1 MRIHKE
7 GRGVLI
13 TVSFL
18 FLIPLVT
25 ALLTGYGWIYVVAAI
40 FFIFLLF
47 CLRFFRFPDRP
58 LKQIDGAVLSPA
70 DGEIVIIEEVEET
83 EYLKERRIQV
93 SVFMSVWNVHINWFP
108 IGGEVEYFK
117 HHQGKYLLAWHPKSS
132 ELNERTSIVVNNG
145 KTRILFRQIAGYV
158 ARRIVCYA
166 KVGKKF
172 EQNQQ
177 VGFIKFGSRVDLF
190 LPIGTEIN
198 VKIGDKVKGTET
210 VIAHLKE

>member
-7 GRGVLI
+7 GRGVLT
-13 TVSFL
+13 TVSLL
-18 FLIPLVT
+18 FLVPLV
-25 ALLTGYGWIYVVAAI
+25 AAILTGYCWIYGVAI
-40 FFIFLLF
+40 FFFIFLLF

-58 LKQIDGAVLSPA
+58 LQQVEGAVLSPA
-70 DGEIVIIEEVEET
+70 DGKIVIIQEVEET

-108 IGGEVEYFK
+108 ISGEVEYFR
-117 HHQGKYLLAWHPKSS
+117 HHQGKYLVAWHPKSS
-132 ELNERTSIVVNNG
+132 ELNERTSITVNNG

-166 KVGKKF
+166 REGKKF

-190 LPIGTEIN
+190 LPLDAEIN

-210 VIAHLKE
+210 IIARLKE